1 MALTT
6 DKIKVGDKFYLDN
19 ILNPKCD
26 EYGLLTCVK
35 VEVKPDKFCTNPVD
49 YGSWYAHKEHYIDR
63 PSIEI
68 TYKNSKG
75 KTGVIS
81 FWEDEFKP
89 KFADSQEQVEDIAN
103 KELLETRYQ
112 FVKQEIRKQYGDI
125 FSLTKVLH
133 DTATKIQAQK
143 ILNLMDNLRDE
154 INAF

>member
-6 DKIKVGDKFYLDN
+6 DKIKVGDKFYLDS

-26 EYGLLTCVK
+26 EYGLLTCLK

-63 PSIEI
+63 PSVKV

-75 KTGVIS
+75 NTGVIS
-81 FWEDEFKP
+81 FWEDEFEP
-89 KFADSQEQVEDIAN
+89 KFANSQEQVEDIAN
-103 KELLETRYQ
+103 KELLETHYQ

>member
-6 DKIKVGDKFYLDN
+6 DKIKVGDKFYLEN

-26 EYGLLTCVK
+26 EYGLLTCLK
-35 VEVKPDKFCTNPVD
+35 VEVKPSKFCTNPVD
-49 YGSWYAHKEHYIDR
+49 YGSWYGHKEHYIDR
-63 PSIEI
+63 PSVKV

-81 FWEDEFKP
+81 FWEDEFNP

-103 KELLETRYQ
+103 KDLLKTHYL
-112 FVKQEIRKQYGDI
+112 FVRQEIRKQYGDI
-125 FSLTKVLH
+125 FSLTRALH

-143 ILNLMDNLRDE
+143 ILNLMDNLRNE
-154 INAF
+154 INIF